1 MHMTLNKKQKKQID
15 VAHKKLAQL
24 RLQLSGATKQRD
36 EPEEVSRLEKE
47 IAAVTAQL
55 AKLQAE

>member
-1 MHMTLNKKQKKQID
+1 MHMSLNKKQKKQID

-36 EPEEVSRLEKE
+36 EPDEVTRLEKE

-55 AKLQAE
+55 EKLQAE